1 VKGIKAW
8 AFNLL
13 QRLFRSRGM
22 ELTAAGTQERLTK
35 QLELPPI
42 TGAGRLLALQDV
54 DLVLDVG
61 AAVGMYGRALRKE
74 GYAGR
79 ICSFEPLSKQ
89 FERLQQE
96 SAADPLW
103 DVRNI
108 ALGPETGTT
117 EINIAGNFDSSS
129 LLPMGERHAQAA
141 PASVYVGT
149 ETVEV
154 GTIDSVWDEVVGVVK
169 RPFLKLDVQGFELET
184 LRGGEQSLPHIHGIQ
199 AELSLVPLYEGG
211 PLWREVIEFLADKG
225 FHVAG
230 FEPGYADP
238 ESGEM
243 LQVDGI
249 FLRG

>member
-1 VKGIKAW
+1 MKGIKAW

-22 ELTAAGTQERLTK
+22 ELVAAGTKERLAE
-35 QLELPPI
+35 QLQLPPI

-61 AAVGMYGRALRKE
+61 AAVGMYGRSLRGG
-74 GYAGR
+74 GYEGR
-79 ICSFEPLSKQ
+79 ICSFEPLSRQ
-89 FERLQQE
+89 FERLRQE

-103 DVRNI
+103 EIRNM

-117 EINIAGNFDSSS
+117 EINVAGNFDSSS

-154 GTIDSVWDEVVGVVK
+154 GTIDSVWDEVVGGAR
-169 RPFLKLDVQGFELET
+169 RPFLKLDVQGFELEA
-184 LRGGEQSLPHIHGIQ
+184 LRGAERSLPRIHGIQ

-211 PLWREVIEFLADKG
+211 ALWREVIEFLVDKG

-230 FEPGYADP
+230 IEPGYADP

-243 LQVDGI
+243 LQVDGLFI
-249 FLRG
+249 RD

>member
-13 QRLFRSRGM
+13 QRLFHSRGM
-22 ELTAAGTQERLTK
+22 ELAAAGTQERLTE

-42 TGAGRLLALQDV
+42 TGAGRLLALQEV

-61 AAVGMYGRALRKE
+61 AAVGMYGRSLRRE
-74 GYAGR
+74 GYEGR
-79 ICSFEPLSKQ
+79 ICSFEPLSRQ
-89 FERLQQE
+89 FEQLERQ
-96 SAADPLW
+96 SRGDPLW
-103 DVRNI
+103 ETRNM
-108 ALGPETGTT
+108 ALGPEIGSA
-117 EINIAGNFDSSS
+117 EINVAGNFDSSS
-129 LLPMGERHAQAA
+129 ILPMGKRHAEAA

-154 GTIDSVWDEVVGVVK
+154 GTIDSVWDEIAGDAK

-184 LRGGEQSLPHIHGIQ
+184 LRGGEQILPRIHGIQ

-238 ESGEM
+238 ETGEM

-249 FLRG
+249 FVRD